1 MGEVISY
8 SSPLQ
13 LYIDNDTTL
22 TEESLGWQIR
32 VTNHSIHI
40 ANKISGSCG
49 VKRHLTRQTQFLP
62 ACLLSWSSMTS
73 SAATASP
80 GCCLNLNQSPRL
92 ERTAEGAILPSPDD
106 TQSFVSSSALSAH
119 NLLKRRLEATG
130 RFYKN
135 GIAVRWLGC
144 SI

>member
-13 LYIDNDTTL
+13 LYIDNDPTL

-40 ANKISGSCG
+40 ANNISCSCG

-73 SAATASP
+73 SAAIASP

-92 ERTAEGAILPSPDD
+92 ERTAEDTIPPSLNDAQHSLSD
-106 TQSFVSSSALSAH
+106 SLLSHSQSVEKP
-119 NLLKRRLEATG
+119 LKTDRPKMYE
-130 RFYKN
+130 
-135 GIAVRWLGC
+135 
-144 SI
+144 